1 MGELD
6 AGEKE
11 EADLGYQ
18 GENFHIN
25 EDDIFLSE
33 SGQRQKYLVQA
44 CHETVNKGLKQWN
57 CLHRLFWHNLRKDGP
72 VFWAMSSITQIAIE
86 NGEPLFDV
94 EYNDT
99 VHFAE
104 L

>member
-1 MGELD
+1 MWINGPFSCGQWSDLKIFWHALMGELD

-33 SGQRQKYLVQA
+33 SGQQQKYLVQA

-72 VFWAMSSITQIAIE
+72 VF
-86 NGEPLFDV
+86 
-94 EYNDT
+94 
-99 VHFAE
+99 
-104 L
+104 